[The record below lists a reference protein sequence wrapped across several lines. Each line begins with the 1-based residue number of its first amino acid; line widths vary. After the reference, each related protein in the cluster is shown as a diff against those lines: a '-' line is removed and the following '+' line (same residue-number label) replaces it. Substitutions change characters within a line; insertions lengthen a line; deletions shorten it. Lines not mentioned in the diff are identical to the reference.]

1 MLSYDGQMIFYN
13 PNPVLFE
20 EGEFYTIQDM
30 AALPPLPPGRT
41 AVGKG
46 YNLVATPGTP
56 IYEGTIAFEYMGTDV
71 IAAGGDESA
80 LTIYF
85 WDGTSWTA
93 LPTVRDG
100 YYNLVSTLSQGPG
113 VYALMSSVEIS
124 LEAAGWNLIAYPV
137 KQTRS
142 VQDALR
148 SIDGYYRQV
157 YGYDATDRFDP
168 WKTYIPDLPPLFAW
182 FINDLDEMEFGKGYF
197 VNATDEAT
205 LYLEHD
211 ANAGLAATVAID
223 PEAAELLESMPHI
236 PPATYYGVVEGDDTF
251 TPEADMPV
259 VARVDGQVCGESR
272 TQEVD
277 GQIIYVLDV
286 PAEEPG
292 YSTGCGALDRSV
304 TFEVS
309 GQELAT
315 AVAWNNDIPRELTLQ
330 SGTQIYLPLITR

>member
-1 MLSYDGQMIFYN
+1 
-13 PNPVLFE
+13 
-20 EGEFYTIQDM
+20 
-30 AALPPLPPGRT
+30 
-41 AVGKG
+41 
-46 YNLVATPGTP
+46 
-56 IYEGTIAFEYMGTDV
+56 
-71 IAAGGDESA
+71 
-80 LTIYF
+80 
-85 WDGTSWTA
+85 
-93 LPTVRDG
+93 
-100 YYNLVSTLSQGPG
+100 
-113 VYALMSSVEIS
+113 MSSVEIS

-137 KQTRS
+137 KETRS